1 MKDRYQ
7 PGQQVYFLICG
18 HYVTQATVVAAS
30 SCFVTIRF
38 YKNNAGESI
47 IRLPHNRIFATEE
60 EARKHI
66 RPDLPPIRQ
75 KVREEYGGYVCTR
88 RWDLWE

>member
-1 MKDRYQ
+1 MKDKYQ

-30 SCFVTIRF
+30 SWFVTIRF
-38 YKNNAGESI
+38 YKNHAAESI

-60 EARKHI
+60 EARMHI
-66 RPDLPPIRQ
+66 YPVLPSIKP
-75 KVREEYGGYVCTR
+75 VMREENGEYVCTW
-88 RWDLWE
+88 RWEWE